1 MNSNTQITLPNF
13 LLVINF
19 RHPMKIVIFR
29 YQNRQK
35 ITKTDSNPPQAN
47 NYYSRTAPSSIS
59 WLFSHFSCVFV
70 QGYSLF
76 ANAQWLISKNLV
88 SRNWPSSP
96 STEQLHSHLAN
107 RITPICNMGCV
118 GSVCGWRGVDS
129 REKQNRWGWWWMWC
143 PPPAIFMVFL
153 NLSLKQRGN
162 EREKGDFTYMFVVC
176 STCFTVRVWRPCIL
190 MTMIEN
196 AKL

>member
-35 ITKTDSNPPQAN
+35 VTKTDSNPPAAN
-47 NYYSRTAPSSIS
+47 NYYSRTAPSSRRAPSSIS
-59 WLFSHFSCVFV
+59 WLFSRFSCVFV

-88 SRNWPSSP
+88 IRNWPSSQN
-96 STEQLHSHLAN
+96 TEQLHSHLAN
-107 RITPICNMGCV
+107 HITPICNMGCV
-118 GSVCGWRGVDS
+118 GSVDS

-153 NLSLKQRGN
+153 NLSLK
-162 EREKGDFTYMFVVC
+162 
-176 STCFTVRVWRPCIL
+176 
-190 MTMIEN
+190 
-196 AKL
+196 